1 MIIRTKFGTSLSL
14 VALLITLPALAF
26 DDPLSSSA
34 IRDAYMLG
42 NRKDFK
48 TSGFF
53 ARYKHSFPMPESG
66 PYVATISVETPY
78 GQIVELGEAAMN
90 TDIQGAEERL
100 AGKKLPFI
108 VRVGVDATNDYPG
121 PPPSNPHSPSVPPD
135 FERDFTIQL
144 VQKDKKICPKSTQ
157 VHLLYSDAVSN
168 IYQISGA
175 VIELQYN
182 TAGIDSYD
190 DATISIHTLD
200 GQNVETSFDL
210 GHLQ

>member
-1 MIIRTKFGTSLSL
+1 MKTSTRFRLSVPL
-14 VALLITLPALAF
+14 VALLATLPAVAF

-48 TSGFF
+48 TAEFF
-53 ARYKHSFPMPESG
+53 ARYKHSLPTPESG

-90 TDIQGAEERL
+90 TDIQGAEERMV
-100 AGKKLPFI
+100 GKKLPFI
-108 VRVGVDATNDYPG
+108 VRVGVDVTDDYPG
-121 PPPSNPHSPSVPPD
+121 PPPSNPHGPSVPPD

-144 VQKDKKICPKSTQ
+144 VQKDKKISPNSTQ

-168 IYQISGA
+168 VYQISGA
-175 VIELQYN
+175 VIELQYY
-182 TAGIDSYD
+182 TADLDSYG
-190 DATISIHTLD
+190 DATISVQTLD

-210 GHLQ
+210 GQLQ